1 MKNYTQTL
9 RSLSFTASLLFFGQ
23 MAFAAVPVVTGF
35 EDNFDGTTTAL
46 YWVPEHATDPVPV
59 FVLTQ
64 AGGELKVAIDKTTP
78 IAAGNPAYGFSSLSL
93 DLSATEVLNL
103 AKNPIIKIRVKADKA
118 FKLNVGPAIKDSAN
132 NKIAVDYPDSV
143 KGDGVYR
150 IYTFNF
156 TGKFGMK
163 YDSTKIN
170 KIFLNFNSGWG
181 ANPAPNDGKYK
192 GNVTFDYIRI
202 GDNARPATVNGYTDN
217 FDGNTVSPEL
227 QPEHKYD
234 IPPVFTLSQTGGEL
248 KVAIDKNKGIAA
260 GNNVYGFAALTLD
273 LSSTAILNMKN
284 NPIIKIRLKANKSF
298 KLNVGPAM
306 VDSANNKIGLDY
318 PDSVK
323 GDSVYR
329 VYTFRYKFVNKYDST
344 KIDKI
349 YINFNSGWG
358 GNPAPTNGKYAGN
371 VTFDYIKIGDDANPG
386 VVTTYVDNF
395 NGNTISPAW
404 QPEHKYDTPPV
415 FTLSQSGGELKV
427 AIDKNTGIAA
437 GNNVYG
443 FSSLSLDLSSTTL
456 INMKNNPYIKIR
468 VKADKAFLFNVG
480 PSQVDSANQN
490 VIAYDYVDSVKGDN
504 TYREYTFKY
513 KFANKYDSTKIDKI
527 YLNFNSGWGGSP
539 APKNG
544 KYVGNVTFDYIKIG
558 DAAFPRPV
566 VTTYDDEFDGTV
578 VSPLWSPEHATDIPK
593 VFTLSQSNGELKVA
607 IDKNTGIAA
616 GNNVYGF
623 AALDL
628 DLSKTEIINMT
639 ASPYIKF
646 RIKADK
652 AFKFNVGP
660 SIADSASNKIAIDY
674 PDSVKGDNTYREY
687 TFNFTGKFKTYDP
700 SQIDKF
706 YLNFNSGWGGSPAP
720 NNGRYAGNVTFDYI
734 KIGDAAV
741 PTGVISPVNSSLLSV
756 YPNPTT
762 GSIAIK
768 NVSAE
773 SVRSITISNIKGQTV
788 KIVNSYSGGFINV
801 NELIRGMYFV
811 RVVNT
816 DNTVNNLKFIKQ

>member
-1 MKNYTQTL
+1 MKSKLIPATL
-9 RSLSFTASLLFFGQ
+9 F
-23 MAFAAVPVVTGF
+23 
-35 EDNFDGTTTAL
+35 
-46 YWVPEHATDPVPV
+46 
-59 FVLTQ
+59 
-64 AGGELKVAIDKTTP
+64 
-78 IAAGNPAYGFSSLSL
+78 IAAILFSC
-93 DLSATEVLNL
+93 
-103 AKNPIIKIRVKADKA
+103 KNNADKA
-118 FKLNVGPAIKDSAN
+118 FKLNVGPATADSASN
-132 NKIAVDYPDSV
+132 AIAYDYPDSI
-143 KGDGVYR
+143 KGDNTYR
-150 IYTFNF
+150 EYTFDF
-156 TGKFGMK
+156 TGKFGVK
-163 YDSTKIN
+163 YDPTKID
-170 KIFLNFNSGWG
+170 KFYLNFNSGWG
-181 ANPAPNDGKYK
+181 
-192 GNVTFDYIRI
+192 
-202 GDNARPATVNGYTDN
+202 
-217 FDGNTVSPEL
+217 S
-227 QPEHKYD
+227 
-234 IPPVFTLSQTGGEL
+234 
-248 KVAIDKNKGIAA
+248 
-260 GNNVYGFAALTLD
+260 
-273 LSSTAILNMKN
+273 
-284 NPIIKIRLKANKSF
+284 
-298 KLNVGPAM
+298 
-306 VDSANNKIGLDY
+306 
-318 PDSVK
+318 
-323 GDSVYR
+323 
-329 VYTFRYKFVNKYDST
+329 
-344 KIDKI
+344 
-349 YINFNSGWG
+349 
-358 GNPAPTNGKYAGN
+358 KYAGN
-371 VTFDYIKIGDDANPG
+371 VTFDYIK
-386 VVTTYVDNF
+386 V
-395 NGNTISPAW
+395 
-404 QPEHKYDTPPV
+404 
-415 FTLSQSGGELKV
+415 
-427 AIDKNTGIAA
+427 
-437 GNNVYG
+437 
-443 FSSLSLDLSSTTL
+443 
-456 INMKNNPYIKIR
+456 
-468 VKADKAFLFNVG
+468 
-480 PSQVDSANQN
+480 
-490 VIAYDYVDSVKGDN
+490 
-504 TYREYTFKY
+504 
-513 KFANKYDSTKIDKI
+513 
-527 YLNFNSGWGGSP
+527 
-539 APKNG
+539 
-544 KYVGNVTFDYIKIG
+544 G